1 MNEKALKTLEYNKII
16 DRLTEYASSTG
27 GKALCRALV
36 PYDNLSDIETAQQHT
51 RDAFSRSIRRGQR
64 FLLWHPRCPGLRQ
77 TAGDRRHAKC
87 LGASVHLLP
96 AGDRRPHQKLRPQGY
111 RPGYDRQ
118 PGSLFFHAGAPDTP
132 VPPRSAAAFSPR
144 RRSVTMPAPS

>member
-51 RDAFSRSIRRGQR
+51 RDAFSRSIRKGSASFYGIHDVRASVKRLEIGGTLNASE
-64 FLLWHPRCPGLRQ
+64 LLSICSLLE
-77 TAGDRRHAKC
+77 TAGRIKNYGRRDTAQDRT
-87 LGASVHLLP
+87 
-96 AGDRRPHQKLRPQGY
+96 DRLDP
-111 RPGYDRQ
+111 
-118 PGSLFFHAGAPDTP
+118 
-132 VPPRSAAAFSPR
+132 
-144 RRSVTMPAPS
+144 